1 MTHTAEVSPV
11 GPIGG
16 PIGTQIRGALSSRT
30 DQALSALAS
39 RTAHSWMMALDRSKV
54 LPEVGIS
61 HAAPLDALSLKL
73 FVKAG
78 AGAHVT
84 DMDGTRFLDLCL
96 GSGAQ
101 VLGHA
106 HPVVQEAIVG
116 QCARG
121 WHFDFPG
128 DGQLE
133 LARLIQSAGAAN
145 ERVALCGSGR
155 SAAATAAA
163 LARAFTGKAGIAA
176 FTGAFQRKGE
186 SAQAVLPYGHPA
198 ALDQIR
204 KRAHDLAAVMVE
216 PVRTTDPSLERAL
229 WLQELVITCR
239 ESGVLL
245 IFDERQTGF
254 RLSYGGAQEA
264 FGLMPDLAVYGKVVG
279 GGLPSGAVAGRADVM
294 AMLNDPKAPENP
306 AAARLGISSL
316 SVTAGIAALG
326 YLHANRAGLFPA
338 LNDAG
343 RRLADRF
350 NAFARGERLPA
361 EMRCAGSMFRI
372 SFGATL
378 GGTQAG
384 EPAASFRTA
393 EAAYGVLV
401 LSRGV
406 MTLPGHRGFV
416 STAHTG
422 EDLENAHA
430 ALTQSLIDLRDDGLF
445 GQA

>member
-1 MTHTAEVSPV
+1 MTHAAEVSPT
-11 GPIGG
+11 GQIPS
-16 PIGTQIRGALSSRT
+16 QIRGALSSRT
-30 DQALSALAS
+30 DQALSALAL
-39 RTAHSWMMALDRSKV
+39 RTAHSWMMALDRAKV
-54 LPEVGIS
+54 LPEFGIS
-61 HAAPLDALSLKL
+61 HAAPLDTTSLKL
-73 FVKAG
+73 FIKAG

-84 DMDGTRFLDLCL
+84 DMDGTQYLDLCL
-96 GSGAQ
+96 SGGAQ

-106 HPVVQEAIVG
+106 HPVVQQAIVG

-121 WHFDFPG
+121 WHFDLPG

-145 ERVALCGSGR
+145 ERVALCSSGGAAA
-155 SAAATAAA
+155 AAATAM
-163 LARAFTGKAGIAA
+163 ARSFTGKAAVA
-176 FTGAFQRKGE
+176 TFTGAFTRKGE

-216 PVRTTDPSLERAL
+216 PVRASDPSLERAL
-229 WLQELVITCR
+229 WLQELSIACR
-239 ESGVLL
+239 EAGVLL

-254 RLSYGGAQEA
+254 RLAYGGAQEA
-264 FGLMPDLAVYGKVVG
+264 FGLMPDLAIYGKTIG

-294 AMLNDPKAPENP
+294 AKLGDMKSADNPSAPRGP
-306 AAARLGISSL
+306 GISSL

-326 YLHANRAGLFPA
+326 YLHANRAALYPA
-338 LNDAG
+338 LNASG
-343 RRLADRF
+343 RHLAEQF
-350 NAFARGERLPA
+350 NAFARGERMPV

-372 SFGATL
+372 SFGASL
-378 GGTQAG
+378 GGAQNG
-384 EPAASFRTA
+384 DPAPSFRTA
-393 EAAYGVLV
+393 EAAYSVLV

-406 MTLPGHRGFV
+406 MTLPGHRGFI

-422 EDLENAHA
+422 TDVEHA
-430 ALTQSLIDLRDDGLF
+430 REALTQSLIDLRDDGLF